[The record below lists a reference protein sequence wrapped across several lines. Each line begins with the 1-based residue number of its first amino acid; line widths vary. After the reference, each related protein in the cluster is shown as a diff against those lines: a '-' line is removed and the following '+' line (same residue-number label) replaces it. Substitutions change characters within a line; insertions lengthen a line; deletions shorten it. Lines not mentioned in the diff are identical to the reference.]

1 MAEFIGLYSVCLR
14 LRVVRLAHES
24 RVCALLQVGN
34 FEKALDR
41 LCHWATNFTMT
52 KFGPNLNTLTG
63 RRKAMSE
70 NAWLL
75 ESQISWLWMLYYVMS
90 TYYHCQGNAK
100 SETNREYLPTE
111 STEFDRVFCNG

>member
-1 MAEFIGLYSVCLR
+1 MGLCSVCLR

-75 ESQISWLWMLYYVMS
+75 DFTCGLKSRGCGCCIMLCPV
-90 TYYHCQGNAK
+90 
-100 SETNREYLPTE
+100 
-111 STEFDRVFCNG
+111 